1 MDSFGNVFQGAYS
14 SSSSNEYRVC
24 KALVLSQY
32 LYCDQHMWMGL
43 SMYGARSVVIDQSQK
58 ELHISRCRQRG
69 QHSQDSLLIH
79 PIHYQTQGN
88 DELDMFAWK
97 KAISLFS
104 HHRYSELIT
113 NEQKTQLRAL
123 VLAIYSKAYNNASP
137 PQFQTFLNHLCD
149 FPKTLG
155 FQQNNLNL
163 VQSSIV
169 SASESTSTKLEGCT
183 PKMDIFLEVRSS
195 PKLASIEPRVFWFGH
210 STKLLLLGL

>member
-1 MDSFGNVFQGAYS
+1 VPSSWILLEMSF
-14 SSSSNEYRVC
+14 
-24 KALVLSQY
+24 KVLIPLQAVMSTECARPWY
-32 LYCDQHMWMGL
+32 YPSTCTVTSICGWACL
-43 SMYGARSVVIDQSQK
+43 YGARSVVIDQSQK

-79 PIHYQTQGN
+79 PIHNQTQGN

-169 SASESTSTKLEGCT
+169 SAS
-183 PKMDIFLEVRSS
+183 
-195 PKLASIEPRVFWFGH
+195 
-210 STKLLLLGL
+210 